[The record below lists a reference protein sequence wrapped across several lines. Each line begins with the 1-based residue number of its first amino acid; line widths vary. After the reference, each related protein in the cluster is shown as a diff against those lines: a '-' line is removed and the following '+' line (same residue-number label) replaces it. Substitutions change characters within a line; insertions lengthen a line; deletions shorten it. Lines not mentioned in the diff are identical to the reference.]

1 MKKMLLFVTALCLS
15 SLSFAQ
21 VLVATLQHGDS
32 IRVFYHANAFVDA
45 YNAATTGD
53 VISLSA
59 GSFTPCTINKDS
71 LTIRGVGSNGS
82 HPTVFALNFTLG
94 NYDNNCHH
102 ITMEGIYCGGT
113 VSISGS
119 MTVYFQD
126 VYFGALSDY
135 SNRTLTGQLVNC
147 RIGTYHSYSSWAPTL
162 INCIVGD
169 VNNDSQSSFV
179 NCVVLDNQFG
189 TYYDNVSLI
198 SSIIVYT
205 GSQNLA
211 SSSSCQLP
219 ATAYAENCI
228 CVKTNSSVTGNLFA
242 RCVNNNSTMATPAVF
257 SNFNLDA
264 MNPERYVLTDSAQ
277 AAYPGSDST
286 QIGLYGGYMPYST
299 SSTYP
304 VISRLNVAHQ
314 TTADG
319 QLSVDIQVGY
329 RQESE
334 DNE

>member
-1 MKKMLLFVTALCLS
+1 MAALCLS

-45 YNAATTGD
+45 YNAAAPGD

-59 GSFTPCTINKDS
+59 GAFTAPSSINKDS

-82 HPTVFALNFTLG
+82 HPTVFASNFTLG
-94 NYDNNCHH
+94 NSPNNCHH
-102 ITMEGIYCGGT
+102 ITMEGIYCGGN
-113 VSISGS
+113 VSFYGFR
-119 MTVYFQD
+119 TAYFQD
-126 VYFGALSDY
+126 VYFGTLSSSTY
-135 SNRTLTGQLVNC
+135 NGALTGQLVNC

-179 NCVVLDNQFG
+179 NCVVLDGQFNS
-189 TYYDNVSLI
+189 YYEHVSLI
-198 SSIIVYT
+198 SSILVYT
-205 GSQNLA
+205 GNQSLTTINY
-211 SSSSCQLP
+211 QLP
-219 ATAYAENCI
+219 ATTYAENCI

-242 RCVNNNSTMATPAVF
+242 RCVSNNNTMATPAVF

-277 AAYPGSDST
+277 TAYPGSDST
-286 QIGLYGGYMPYST
+286 QVGLFGGYMPYTT

-304 VISRLNVAHQ
+304 VISRLNVARQ